1 MKKVALVAALVIA
14 AVSVQASTVVWQLSD
29 DILAS
34 DYSYGDAY
42 LINADG
48 VNLADLVVQYDADGA
63 FVGIKG
69 LDDSKILGHSVLEDG
84 SMYGGMDPVDV
95 SGSFAAVIIDTTDM
109 KFDIAGP
116 VSLTVVAGDSS
127 DTKTIDFST
136 GSDFVLS
143 RSVDVVPEPCSVALL
158 ALGLA
163 ALGLKR
169 KVA

>member
-1 MKKVALVAALVIA
+1 MKKVALVAALVMA
-14 AVSVQASTVVWQLSD
+14 AVAVQASSVQWGLSD
-29 DILAS
+29 DIMAS
-34 DYSYGDAY
+34 DYSEGTAFF
-42 LINADG
+42 INADG

-63 FVGIKG
+63 FLGIKG
-69 LDDSKILGHSVLEDG
+69 LDDSKILDQVDISDGTAEMGTTPVNANGAYAIVL
-84 SMYGGMDPVDV
+84 V
-95 SGSFAAVIIDTTDM
+95 DTTDM
-109 KFDIAGP
+109 KFDISAP
-116 VSLTVVAGDSS
+116 LNLTVVPNDNS
-127 DTKTIDFST
+127 DLKTADFST

>member
-14 AVSVQASTVVWQLSD
+14 AVAVQASTVKWSMSD
-29 DILAS
+29 DIMAS
-34 DYSYGDAY
+34 DYTYGTAY

-48 VNLADLVVQYDADGA
+48 VNLGSLVVQYDADGA

-69 LDDSKILGHSVLEDG
+69 LDDSKILGQSDIEDG
-84 SMYGGMDPVDV
+84 GLV
-95 SGSFAAVIIDTTDM
+95 SGSTSVDENGSFAVVFVDTTDM
-109 KFDIAGP
+109 KFAIAGP
-116 VSLTVVAGDSS
+116 QDVTVVPGNNS
-127 DTKTIDFST
+127 DIKSVDFAT

-143 RSVDVVPEPCSVALL
+143 QSVQVVPEPCSVALL